1 MIVDAGSMRNGS
13 KHRREHVAHLPRL
26 HTHAQLD
33 GFGLCAWFRSLHR
46 EMKQDFIAAAKSL
59 VRNFRRVG
67 EIRNDGHRE
76 GIRQLEQFARGRN
89 VFAKIIHDDGEPHGV
104 CRQRF
109 ARMRRG
115 GDGFD
120 DANRV
125 GALRTAEEIES
136 AGARRDWP
144 ASEIVLT
151 SDGDERFNERRL
163 ATGIAERYVE
173 LICGVA
179 AAPAVCGL
187 RFGPNCDLSLAAAGI
202 LRRGNKFFG
211 YSMDFS
217 ACELLLA
224 ATSGEYR
231 ENCNDNEK

>member
-1 MIVDAGSMRNGS
+1 MR
-13 KHRREHVAHLPRL
+13 H
-26 HTHAQLD
+26 
-33 GFGLCAWFRSLHR
+33 
-46 EMKQDFIAAAKSL
+46 
-59 VRNFRRVG
+59 
-67 EIRNDGHRE
+67 
-76 GIRQLEQFARGRN
+76 
-89 VFAKIIHDDGEPHGV
+89 
-104 CRQRF
+104 
-109 ARMRRG
+109 G

-125 GALRTAEEIES
+125 GALRIAEKIES
-136 AGARRDWP
+136 VAARRDRP
-144 ASEIVLT
+144 ASKIVLT

-173 LICGVA
+173 LICA
-179 AAPAVCGL
+179 EASAPPTSGL
-187 RFGPNCDLSLAAAGI
+187 RFGPNCDLSLAAGGI